1 MINTLED
8 LKIYLTNNKF
18 ENIFLLCGKNSFFKF
33 WCKKIYQ
40 YFFKKKNFK
49 IRLKVNEIPK
59 IDELIEIIDEIR
71 YFKPDL
77 ILAIGGGSIIDY
89 AKIANVVKKKI
100 LKN

>member
-40 YFFKKKNFK
+40 YFFKKK
-49 IRLKVNEIPK
+49 
-59 IDELIEIIDEIR
+59 
-71 YFKPDL
+71 
-77 ILAIGGGSIIDY
+77 
-89 AKIANVVKKKI
+89 I
-100 LKN
+100 LKFV